1 MVSSRLSMN
10 WRSAS
15 SILSTGAAVFRSRGS
30 GYSRIT
36 SFVMGVMRAI
46 SCFWLKNVA
55 KVPTLL
61 NLMPVLAARKALAKG
76 KNGRYVPV
84 FGGRSA
90 VYQSARHHKTGGRKG
105 AKRMQGHQLI

>member
-1 MVSSRLSMN
+1 MN

-15 SILSTGAAVFRSRGS
+15 STAVTAAAVFRSLGS

-36 SFVMGVMRAI
+36 SFVMGVMRGI

-61 NLMPVLAARKALAKG
+61 NLMPVLAVRWALAKG

-84 FGGRSA
+84 FRAGSA

-105 AKRMQGHQLI
+105 A